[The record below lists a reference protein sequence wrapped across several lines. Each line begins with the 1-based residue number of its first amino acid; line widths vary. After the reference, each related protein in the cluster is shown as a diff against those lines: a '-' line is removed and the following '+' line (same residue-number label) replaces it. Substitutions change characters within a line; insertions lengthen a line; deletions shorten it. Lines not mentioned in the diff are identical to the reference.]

1 MSLVLLSSSASAELF
16 TRIPDLAQLVPSPE
30 RGTYALVCATNVGM
44 VQAGGYNIVT
54 RQGGPIKLEGF
65 PSLTYI
71 LMLQPGRD
79 WDPIATTLLVDI
91 CLERETTYTID
102 SGRRTPLPR
111 DTDPDNTMG
120 TSKRTFIPQVTRP

>member
-1 MSLVLLSSSASAELF
+1 MLLVLLSGSASAELF
-16 TRIPDLAQLVPSPE
+16 GRIPDLPQLVPDPG
-30 RGTYALVCATNVGM
+30 RGTYALVCSTNVGM

-79 WDPIATTLLVDI
+79 WDPIATTILIHI
-91 CLERETTYTID
+91 CMEQQTTYTID

-120 TSKRTFIPQVTRP
+120 TSMRTFIPQVTRP